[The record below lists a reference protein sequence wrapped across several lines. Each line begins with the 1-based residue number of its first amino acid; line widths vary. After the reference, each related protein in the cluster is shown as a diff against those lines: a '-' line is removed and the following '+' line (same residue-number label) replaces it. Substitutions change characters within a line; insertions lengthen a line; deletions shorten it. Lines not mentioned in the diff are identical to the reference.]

1 MHSGMKTYSCELCG
15 KSFLDSLRLRMH
27 LLSHSGKEIKLTPK
41 PQPLAVITVELAV
54 TVFKEKSIHC
64 RRSVLPDFTAVRKFK
79 RWLQIKWK
87 VVIWNPTDNPRS
99 LGLKCLICLDPCI
112 ENSTFLIYLVM
123 PFIETRVFFNSLK
136 YVLHNECNYV
146 ICVSKK

>member
-64 RRSVLPDFTAVRKFK
+64 RRSVQKSATGRFYRCPKIQTMTP
-79 RWLQIKWK
+79 
-87 VVIWNPTDNPRS
+87 N
-99 LGLKCLICLDPCI
+99 
-112 ENSTFLIYLVM
+112 
-123 PFIETRVFFNSLK
+123 
-136 YVLHNECNYV
+136 
-146 ICVSKK
+146 